1 MRIED
6 DELREVFQIASEEHI
21 QNLDAGLLHLEKH
34 PDDMET
40 LKALMR
46 DTHSLKGDANML
58 GLKDL
63 GTLAHQM
70 EHLLGQVIRGEQPF
84 TTELADH
91 LGHGLE
97 AVRKLVNEALTGEAA
112 AVNTFYVLAELMGAT
127 PESGGTPAE
136 QTEVEAES
144 AIPQGTSEAIAP
156 EAPPSEPAD
165 GWNSEAP
172 PSPES
177 DTVPPAEVM
186 AAALAASG
194 SPEAIAPTPAPVASQ
209 SGVDLDSPA
218 ASPNGSQGAAVAVAT
233 ATSTP
238 DSSYHIET
246 IRVPTR
252 NLDALMTQAGEL
264 TVTKIRIAHRLAEV
278 DTIASLWEEWSRD
291 LFLNRFLLEEIRRG
305 TGNLQKLESFYNRT
319 ETHLEQLG
327 TLVNQLRR
335 TLSEDTARLELIS
348 EDLEEEIRTLRLLP
362 LSTVFNLFPRLVRD
376 LARQEGKAIDL
387 IIEGGDTHADKR
399 ILEEMK
405 DPLMHIL
412 RNAVDHGIEA
422 PTERE
427 RRGKPAMGTI
437 HLRGYQTPT
446 HIVIE
451 VSDDGR
457 GLDLEQIKQTALKRR
472 IVSEEEL
479 ASLSPNQIQ
488 NLIFEPGFS
497 TRSLVT
503 EVSGRGVGL
512 DVVRTH
518 VDRLKGNLQVLST
531 PGQGCTIRM
540 QLSMTLATAHVL
552 IVALRGESY
561 AIPVEAVETACLVHL
576 ESVFTIENRPTILHQ
591 NQPISVAYL
600 SDLLELPVSDNGK
613 RLGSAEQKLPCII
626 LRVGEEQLGVF
637 VDALLD
643 EQDVVL
649 KPQSQL
655 LKRVRNISGATILG
669 TGRVCMVLNP
679 ADLIKS
685 VRRQGQRQGK
695 SVVAAQPTDQ
705 RRLSILL
712 VEDSIATRTQEK
724 RILEGAGY
732 EVVAAVDGLDGFNK
746 LQTRSFDAVVSDIQM
761 PNLDGLGLTQRIRQ
775 HKEYSELP
783 IILVTTLASDEDKR
797 RGAEAGANAYI
808 TKSSFNQDVLL
819 ETLNRL
825 I

>member
-34 PDDMET
+34 PDDLET

-70 EHLLGQVIRGEQPF
+70 EHLLGQVTRGEQPF
-84 TTELADH
+84 TPELADH
-91 LGHGLE
+91 LAHGLE
-97 AVRKLVNEALTGEAA
+97 AVRKLVHEALTGEPPE
-112 AVNTFYVLAELMGAT
+112 VNTFYVLAELMGAS
-127 PESGGTPAE
+127 PDAG
-136 QTEVEAES
+136 S
-144 AIPQGTSEAIAP
+144 AL
-156 EAPPSEPAD
+156 APPNPAPAD
-165 GWNSEAP
+165 GTTTP
-172 PSPES
+172 
-177 DTVPPAEVM
+177 VPPAETVSPVP
-186 AAALAASG
+186 AATEMGPPTSIAPVPSEPSLPIPDTIAPLPMTSGPSPTVTLAANSD
-194 SPEAIAPTPAPVASQ
+194 P
-209 SGVDLDSPA
+209 
-218 ASPNGSQGAAVAVAT
+218 PNGSQGAAIAT
-233 ATSTP
+233 APGTTESG
-238 DSSYHIET
+238 YRIET

-264 TVTKIRIAHRLAEV
+264 TVTKIRIAHRLAEIEA
-278 DTIASLWEEWSRD
+278 IANLWEEWSRD
-291 LFLNRFLLEEIRRG
+291 LFLNRFLLEEIRKG
-305 TGNLQKLESFYNRT
+305 NGNLQKLESFHSRT

-348 EDLEEEIRTLRLLP
+348 EDLEAEIRTLRLLP
-362 LSTVFNLFPRLVRD
+362 LSTLFNLFPRLVRD

-387 IIEGGDTHADKR
+387 VIEGGETRADKR

-412 RNAVDHGIEA
+412 RNAVDHGIES
-422 PTERE
+422 PSERE

-451 VSDDGR
+451 VKDDGR

-472 IVSEEEL
+472 IVTEEEL
-479 ASLSPNQIQ
+479 ASFSPSQIQ

-518 VDRLKGNLQVLST
+518 VDRLKGTVQVISS
-531 PGQGCTIRM
+531 PQQGCTIRL

-552 IVALRGESY
+552 IVALRGQSY
-561 AIPVEAVETACLVHL
+561 AIPVETVETACLVNL
-576 ESVFTIENRPTILHQ
+576 DSVFTIENRPTILHQ

-600 SDLLELPVSDNGK
+600 ADLLELPASENGK
-613 RLGSAEQKLPCII
+613 RSDQTDQKLPCII
-626 LRVGEEQLGVF
+626 LRVGEEQLGIF

-685 VRRQGQRQGK
+685 VRRQGQRQGQTVITTHPNK
-695 SVVAAQPTDQ
+695 EQ

-732 EVVAAVDGLDGFNK
+732 EVVAAVDGIDGFNK

-761 PNLDGLGLTQRIRQ
+761 PNLDGLGLTRRIRQ

-797 RGAEAGANAYI
+797 QGAEAGANAYI

-819 ETLNRL
+819 ETLKRL

>member
-6 DELREVFQIASEEHI
+6 DELREVFAIASEEHI

-34 PDDMET
+34 PDDLET

-70 EHLLGQVIRGEQPF
+70 EHLLGKVTRGEQPF
-84 TTELADH
+84 TPELADH

-97 AVRKLVNEALTGEAA
+97 AVRKLVHEALTGEPA

-127 PESGGTPAE
+127 PAAGKAVPANPEADAEADAMAPQADAVLTPTVAPAAPPATADADSPTPPEPQTVPPVEGRAAASTAPVSG
-136 QTEVEAES
+136 
-144 AIPQGTSEAIAP
+144 EAIA
-156 EAPPSEPAD
+156 
-165 GWNSEAP
+165 
-172 PSPES
+172 
-177 DTVPPAEVM
+177 
-186 AAALAASG
+186 
-194 SPEAIAPTPAPVASQ
+194 
-209 SGVDLDSPA
+209 A
-218 ASPNGSQGAAVAVAT
+218 ASPPEADRADASPGPEAEGPNSSQGAAVATTNPA
-233 ATSTP
+233 
-238 DSSYHIET
+238 DGSYRIET

-278 DTIASLWEEWSRD
+278 DAIVNLWEEWSRD
-291 LFLNRFLLEEIRRG
+291 LFLNRFLLEEIRKG
-305 TGNLQKLESFYNRT
+305 TSNLQKLEEFHNRT
-319 ETHLEQLG
+319 EAHLEQLG
-327 TLVNQLRR
+327 TLVNQIRR

-348 EDLEEEIRTLRLLP
+348 EDLEAEIRTLRLLP
-362 LSTVFNLFPRLVRD
+362 LSTLFNLFPRLVRD
-376 LARQEGKAIDL
+376 LARQEGKAIEL
-387 IIEGGDTHADKR
+387 VIEGGDTRADKR

-412 RNAVDHGIEA
+412 RNAVDHGIESPA
-422 PTERE
+422 ERE

-472 IVSEEEL
+472 MVTEEEL
-479 ASLSPNQIQ
+479 SSLSPSQIQ

-518 VDRLKGNLQVLST
+518 VDRLKGNIQVLST
-531 PGQGCTIRM
+531 PGQGCTIRL

-552 IVALRGESY
+552 IVAVRGESY

-591 NQPISVAYL
+591 DQPISVAPL
-600 SDLLELPVSDNGK
+600 AELLELPNHDDGRHRNLASV
-613 RLGSAEQKLPCII
+613 EKLPCII
-626 LRVGEEQLGVF
+626 LRVGEERLGIL

-679 ADLIKS
+679 GDLIKS
-685 VRRQGQRQGK
+685 VRRLGRAA
-695 SVVAAQPTDQ
+695 SRPMTTAQPTEQ
-705 RRLSILL
+705 RRRSILL

-732 EVVAAVDGLDGFNK
+732 EVVAAVDGIDGFNK
-746 LQTRSFDAVVSDIQM
+746 LQTRPFDAVVSDIQM

-783 IILVTTLASDEDKR
+783 IILVTTLASEEDKR

-819 ETLNRL
+819 ETLKRL